1 MYMLKRHAVTEGVEY
16 MITYAD
22 NYAIGYFKKQGFTRA
37 ITMPKSRY
45 HGLIK
50 DYDGG
55 TMMECYIHPSID
67 YTRVP
72 EMLKAQKAF
81 ILKRIRETSK
91 SDKIVY
97 PPLPKDWTP
106 DMSSKASVRGNEVAA
121 RAMTIPGVEEAGW
134 TMADLVASSSAAKDS
149 DRQKNN
155 LRSELLAI
163 MQKIE
168 DQQYAWPFR
177 QPVDTNEVKDYLKVI
192 SDPIDLSLID
202 RHLRK
207 GDLYRSREKLHV
219 DLMRM
224 VKNCKKYNE
233 ASSPYY
239 ECAVSLEKYLGTLFP
254 EFS

>member
-1 MYMLKRHAVTEGVEY
+1 
-16 MITYAD
+16 
-22 NYAIGYFKKQGFTRA
+22 
-37 ITMPKSRY
+37 
-45 HGLIK
+45 
-50 DYDGG
+50 
-55 TMMECYIHPSID
+55 MMECYIHPSID